1 MPSRAHKVFINDR
14 ELLYASSD
22 PNDLLS
28 SCARTFLSRHP
39 SERSDDTVYAEPVR
53 WFSFFAEPGKGKGI
67 GVKALVNLKIGTH
80 VGFVEGLVT
89 KVPPSTLSES
99 FSFQLFD
106 SPDVFCDSLSGGSLA
121 TFINENIV
129 SPNCTAQKGVFGGKL
144 RIRVVVSSYVQAGTA
159 LSLSYRGD
167 VSLGSVL
174 TESPKHNWGKSL
186 APDGSLSHNTRVC
199 ANRRYHASVP
209 APLTSWLCIDCTSFY
224 GGCAIPLCSEACFRS
239 HVADWASG
247 NLEDRTFCAPRR
259 AYHAKPLLTK
269 AVMPRPSS
277 LK

>member
-1 MPSRAHKVFINDR
+1 MPSRARRVFINDR

-28 SCARTFLSRHP
+28 TCARDFLARHP
-39 SERSDDTVYAEPVR
+39 TERSDNTAYTDPDKR
-53 WFSFFAEPGKGKGI
+53 LSFFAEPGKGKGI
-67 GVKALVNLKIGTH
+67 GVKALVDLKIGTH

-89 KVPPSTLSES
+89 TVPPSTLSES

-106 SPDVFCDSLSGGSLA
+106 SPDVYCDSLSGGSLA

-129 SPNCTAQKGVFGGKL
+129 SPNCTAQKGVYGGKL
-144 RIRVVVSSYVQAGTA
+144 RIRVVVSSFVSAGTA

-167 VSLGSVL
+167 VSPGSVL
-174 TESPKHNWGKSL
+174 IESRKHNWGKSL
-186 APDGSLSHNTRVC
+186 APDGSFSHNTRVC
-199 ANRRYHASVP
+199 ANRRYHASTP

-224 GGCAIPLCSEACFRS
+224 DGCAIPLCSEACFRS
-239 HVADWASG
+239 HVSDWASG
-247 NLEDRTFCAPRR
+247 DPADRTFCAPRR